1 MHSFSYTWRN
11 FLGLSTHRF
20 APFEHCKWLG
30 GAHEGLLKVSSYQQG
45 QKFTS
50 QSFFGATIEIRS
62 CHLFLF
68 TTSYC
73 TRMSRRSVNIVVCA
87 VGHDVFPMRR
97 SRSQFEFMISDPHNC
112 KKASACAVPIRE
124 ILRNEL
130 GENVAFLLWGL
141 RHHSTSFVPDTFL
154 DWIPTFKATDTG
166 KLIIYQERPQVP
178 RHAYCTDGQCF
189 KAAKSHILTTRTK
202 APPQSESIAIRLDPF
217 YLQILLCED
226 SHHDPRQW
234 CFQSSINLFQRR
246 SLSAL
251 PFFSIATFSR

>member
-30 GAHEGLLKVSSYQQG
+30 GAHEGLLKVPSYQQG

-50 QSFFGATIEIRS
+50 FGATIEIRS
-62 CHLFLF
+62 CHLCLF

-178 RHAYCTDGQCF
+178 RHAYCTDGQYF
-189 KAAKSHILTTRTK
+189 KVAKSHILTTRTK